1 MTLCQKIIGLL
12 FIALFACSGVVAA
25 DDDSSG
31 RPAASETRKA
41 AKPKEA
47 AKKNAATAQGD
58 WKNAVQNSAKA
69 AGAESNDAW
78 SRAKKVGL
86 WVAGI
91 AGVILFFTSLQYT
104 LGLSIAL
111 GLATGIAGYVFD
123 NAFAAWGLLGAIAGF
138 AIGLVW
144 YFVDLIRSRTRRTL
158 VIASGNNPVY
168 LDAPAINPTTGLPM
182 TGGPGGVDARGNPY
196 GAPGIN
202 PASGLPMAGGVDVGG
217 NPYGTNQHP

>member
-1 MTLCQKIIGLL
+1 MTFCQKIIGLL
-12 FIALFACSGVVAA
+12 FIALFSCSGVVAA

-47 AKKNAATAQGD
+47 AKKNAATAQSD
-58 WKNAVQNSAKA
+58 RKNAAQDSAKA

-91 AGVILFFTSLQYT
+91 AGVILFFTSLQHT

-111 GLATGIAGYVFD
+111 GLAAGIAGYVFD

-144 YFVDLIRSRTRRTL
+144 YFIDLIRARTRRTL
-158 VIASGNNPVY
+158 IVASGNNPVY
-168 LDAPAINPTTGLPM
+168 LDPPATNPTTGLPM
-182 TGGPGGVDARGNPY
+182 SGGPGGIDARGNPY

-217 NPYGTNQHP
+217 NPYGTNHHP